1 MLDKTKV
8 NFNDKSNITGLRLLE
23 QEAVVVLNDKTI
35 LITGGT
41 GSFGNYFADYVLKY
55 YKPRKIIIYSRDEF
69 KQFNMRNRLMKYD
82 SVMRYF
88 IGDVRDQ
95 ARMRRAFE
103 GVDYVIHAAAMKQVP
118 ACEYNPNEAIK
129 TNISGAMN
137 VIECAL
143 DMGVKRVVA
152 LSTDKAVNP
161 INLYGGTKLV
171 SDKLFIAAN
180 SYSGLKDTR
189 FSIVRYGNVA
199 GSRGSVI
206 PFFRSLVESGQ
217 TELPITDFGMTR
229 FWISLEGGVQLVIKA
244 LAESKGGETFIA
256 KIPSFKII
264 DLAKAILPS
273 CTLKEVGIREGE
285 KLHEVMITKEDSL
298 HTYEYDKHFVIYP
311 QMSWWDEGRT
321 VPGGRPVPRGFEYS
335 SGANKQWLS
344 IEDLRI
350 LLSNIYEHQG

>member
-1 MLDKTKV
+1 ML
-8 NFNDKSNITGLRLLE
+8 NG
-23 QEAVVVLNDKTI
+23 KTI

-41 GSFGNYFADYVLKY
+41 GSFGNHFTDYVLQH
-55 YKPRKIIIYSRDEF
+55 YKPKKVIIYSRDEF
-69 KQFNMRNRLMKYD
+69 KQFNMRNRLAQYD
-82 SVMRYF
+82 GIMRYF

-95 ARMRRAFE
+95 ARMRRAFD

-137 VIECAL
+137 VIEAAL

-180 SYSGLKDTR
+180 SYSGLKGTR

-206 PFFRSLVESGQ
+206 PFFRNLVDTGH
-217 TELPITDFGMTR
+217 TELPITDFEMTR
-229 FWISLEGGVQLVIKA
+229 FWISLEQGVQLVIKA

-256 KIPSFKII
+256 KIPSFKIT
-264 DLAKAILPS
+264 DLAKAILPG

-285 KLHEVMITKEDSL
+285 KLHEVMVTKEDSL
-298 HTYEYDKHFVIYP
+298 HTYEYDKHFIVYP
-311 QMSWWDEGRT
+311 HMAWWSAEKII
-321 VPGGRPVPRGFEYS
+321 PGGEQVARGFEYS
-335 SGANKQWLS
+335 SGTNNQWLS
-344 IEDLRI
+344 VSDIET
-350 LLSNIYEHQG
+350 LLKSVVEH